1 MAEPTAPLH
10 PPRPRL
16 IVRAGVTGHRWNK
29 LKPAHREAVEQ
40 RFHSVFESIEKV
52 VDEIHTD
59 EARVGGYR
67 SPDPKTA
74 PPEMPALRV
83 LSGLAEGTDRIAVQ
97 VARSR
102 NRAWQL
108 TAMLPYV
115 RDRYVKSFVKRKPG
129 PDGTEIPFEA
139 GESGYKEVDPASV
152 QEFEDLLAAAE
163 KEGGVQVLDGALE
176 GPGKYA
182 KLATA
187 LPLNSD
193 VIVALW
199 DGLDAKPGGTGEV
212 VRRAVAQG
220 IPVVRIPVDGIENPW
235 LYDPEDPDTGRGGG
249 LTALEKHFR
258 RLLAAPVAKPEEGH
272 AEPDLR
278 EEYFAETAD
287 KKQHGAFYE
296 WFFNRLAPVDPK
308 LPAPSARPQS
318 NRVEAL
324 QARWEAEW
332 KQQGA
337 SPALAGALARTGVH
351 RHYSWASHLAASYA
365 GRYRSAFLTNY
376 LLSWLAVVAAA
387 VGGYTHLTHQ
397 PDGTLYAAIAEVGL
411 LAIIVTIYERS
422 RRRQL
427 HAHWLQ
433 YRRLAEWI
441 RLLPILLPFSRAPIL
456 GVDTLLPVHESWVD
470 WMFRAIVREAGV
482 LPIDLERELAGA
494 RGILGKGVLD
504 GQVAYHTSAAKRNAD
519 IDKRLH
525 SLARWTFRIALI
537 LAILNLGL
545 AIAEE
550 TIRFEPPELLGSMLL
565 IVALVLPALGAVL
578 HGLRSQGEY
587 EDTALRSGHIKERLQ
602 DLRTRLDRQP
612 PPTVEAT
619 AEVATQTA
627 SVMNSELAGWFIAY
641 QSKTVPRG

>member
-1 MAEPTAPLH
+1 MAEPTAALH

-29 LKPAHREAVEQ
+29 LKPADREAVEQ

-67 SPDPKTA
+67 SPDPGAA
-74 PPEMPALRV
+74 PPDKPALRI

-102 NRAWQL
+102 ERAWQL
-108 TAMLPYV
+108 TAVLPFAK
-115 RDRYVKSFVKRKPG
+115 DRYIKSFVRRKPG
-129 PDGTEIPFEA
+129 PDGTEVAFEA
-139 GESGYKEVDPASV
+139 GETGYKEVDPASV
-152 QEFEDLLAAAE
+152 QEFEDLLLAAE
-163 KEGGVQVLDGALE
+163 KEGGIQVLDGALE
-176 GPGKYA
+176 GPDKYA

-199 DGLDAKPGGTGEV
+199 DDQDPKPGGTGEV

-220 IPVVRIPVDGIENPW
+220 IPVVRIPLDGIENPW
-235 LYDPEDPDTGRGGG
+235 LYDPEDPDKGRGGG

-258 RLLAAPVAKPEEGH
+258 RLLAAPVAKKEKGH

-287 KKQHGAFYE
+287 QKQYGAFYE
-296 WFFNRLAPVDPK
+296 WFFNRI
-308 LPAPSARPQS
+308 APSKSKVATPRAAPKA

-376 LLSWLAVVAAA
+376 ILSWLAVVAAA

-397 PDGTLYAAIAEVGL
+397 LNGTLFAAIAEVGL

-441 RLLPILLPFSRAPIL
+441 RLLPMLLPFSRVPIL
-456 GVDTLLPVHESWVD
+456 GVDTLLPVRESWVD

-482 LPIDLERELAGA
+482 LPIDLRTELAGS

-504 GQVAYHTSAAKRNAD
+504 GQISYHARVAQRNTE

-525 SLARWTFRIALI
+525 WLARWTFRIALI

-545 AIAEE
+545 AVADKAL
-550 TIRFEPPELLGSMLL
+550 RFEPPELVGSLLL
-565 IVALVLPALGAVL
+565 IIALVLPALGAAL

-587 EDTALRSGHIKERLQ
+587 EETAIRSSHIQERLQ
-602 DLRTRLDRQP
+602 DLRTRLDRQTL
-612 PPTVEAT
+612 PTVEAA
-619 AEVATQTA
+619 AEVATETA